1 MKIETMSARVTDLLD
16 GYPTKFR
23 KGGKHELMSRK
34 QESQLFNVL
43 HREYNIARMSIVNN
57 GGNERRIIASTWE
70 GHVIIDSTFTV
81 Y

>member
-1 MKIETMSARVTDLLD
+1 MKHELMQARVNDLFN

-43 HREYNIARMSIVNN
+43 HREYNISRMSIINN

-70 GHVIIDSTFTV
+70 CHVVIDSTFIV